1 MSGLNLSALGS
12 LSGSVNT
19 QKDLQQVKNYLM
31 QLTEQ
36 LRFVLSN
43 IGEENLSQEIKT
55 TISDASGAVAGKV
68 GAEELDTA
76 IKAVENK
83 INAGDST
90 LQSLIEQ
97 QVGTLT
103 DQLEALEARVEALEG
118 SGA

>member
-1 MSGLNLSALGS
+1 MSQIS
-12 LSGSVNT
+12 LSGMSSANGMSLE
-19 QKDLQQVKNYLM
+19 QEVKQIKSYVA
-31 QLTEQ
+31 QLTDQ
-36 LRFVLSN
+36 LKFILSN
-43 IGEENLSQEIKT
+43 LGEENFSDEVHT
-55 TISDASGAVAGKV
+55 TIVNTAGAVADKV

-83 INAGDST
+83 INAGDAT